1 MKQYFYNISF
11 PEIRDD
17 SKETLRIAFLIQVS
31 TSGEVLY
38 CQAIAPENMLQQKKR
53 DPLTGLFFVFIRC

>member
-38 CQAIAPENMLQQKKR
+38 CQAIAPENMLQQKKE
-53 DPLTGLFFVFIRC
+53 TH